1 MILDTVYSVNA
12 VPIRLM
18 EGRWEHIVDKRPYLA
33 SYYDR
38 ILDAIERP
46 TYVLPGYNGALIAVA
61 SLSRFKYLHVVY
73 REVSLDD
80 GFIVTAYV
88 ARSVNKRRAI
98 WREDDH

>member
-1 MILDTVYSVNA
+1 MVMENVYSVNN
-12 VPIRLM
+12 VLIRLT
-18 EGRWEHIVDKRPYLA
+18 EERWEHIVDRRPYLA

-46 TYVLPGYNGALIAVA
+46 TYLLRGYKGALIAVA

>member
-1 MILDTVYSVNA
+1 MILNTVYSVND
-12 VPIRLM
+12 VPIRFM

-61 SLSRFKYLHVVY
+61 SLARFKYLHVVY